1 MKHNDLVH
9 ENLFFWKFAKISNWL
24 KTMETKKKYIYIYIF
39 DDELIFLFILFFFI
53 IIIIILLCS
62 YNVVVFLLKFI
73 KPFFFELG
81 NHVVISY

>member
-24 KTMETKKKYIYIYIF
+24 KTMETKKIYIYTYSMMNWYSYSY
-39 DDELIFLFILFFFI
+39 FFFI